1 MWHYVGEGAYLP
13 GIPAR
18 DISDEEAQERE
29 IEATL
34 KQSTIYRHTPDR
46 PEKPEERKGE

>member
-13 GIPAR
+13 GIPAQ
-18 DISDEEAQERE
+18 DISDEEAQERG

-34 KQSTIYRHTPDR
+34 KASTIYHHAPDR
-46 PEKPEERKGE
+46 PEKPGKAEVE

>member
-1 MWHYVGEGAYLP
+1 VWKYEGEGAYLP
-13 GIPAR
+13 GIPAQ

-34 KQSTIYRHTPDR
+34 KASAIYRHVPDR
-46 PEKPEERKGE
+46 PEKPGKAEVE